1 VILEIKA
8 LTSGYGKMKI
18 LHNITVNVNTGEVL
32 SIVGPNGAGKT
43 TLLNSITG
51 NARIFSGK
59 IIFDKQDIT
68 GKKPEIMPYIGI
80 SYVPQLM
87 NIFPTLTVEE
97 NLLVSAQILRDKN
110 LIKERLEEIYSL
122 FPILLERRRQKAGT
136 LSGGERQMLAIARGL
151 IQRPRLLLLDEPTAG
166 LSPKMVSII
175 SDKLIEIKKTNIS
188 IILVEQNLR
197 VALDVGDRV
206 SVIVS
211 GRIIAEGKTNSFS
224 IDDISKLFFADTK
237 S

>member
-1 VILEIKA
+1 MILEIKS

-18 LHNITVNVNTGEVL
+18 LHNITANMNTGEVL

-51 NARIFSGK
+51 NARIFSGR
-59 IIFDKQDIT
+59 IIFEKSDIT
-68 GKKPEIMPYIGI
+68 GRKPENMPYIGI
-80 SYVPQLM
+80 SYVPQLT

-110 LIKERLEEIYSL
+110 LIRERLEEVYSL

-151 IQRPRLLLLDEPTAG
+151 IQRPKLLLLDEPTAG
-166 LSPKMVSII
+166 LAPKMVSII

-211 GRIIAEGKTNSFS
+211 GRIVAEGKTSSFS
-224 IDDISKLFFADTK
+224 IDDISKLFFANTK